1 MANPSQDNTIHYN
14 ENVRKFS
21 KSGKVD
27 KSARKAE
34 KALEDEDR
42 AREMREA
49 ETEGKKPKRD

>member
-27 KSARKAE
+27 ESAKKAE
-34 KALEDEDR
+34 KAFENEDQ

-49 ETEGKKPKRD
+49 ETEGKKPKRN